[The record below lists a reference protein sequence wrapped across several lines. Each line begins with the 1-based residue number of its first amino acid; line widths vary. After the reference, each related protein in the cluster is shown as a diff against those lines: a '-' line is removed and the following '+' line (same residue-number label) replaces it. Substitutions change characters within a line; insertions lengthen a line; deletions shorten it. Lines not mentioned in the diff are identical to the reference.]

1 PLLGSTGNSN
11 PREAAAFRCA
21 FERQPKLLKFLRADT
36 ILSQTFSQGE
46 PILDLSTIIA
56 ELKSERDKIART
68 IAALIGSAGVSDKGA
83 TRKAAPKRRG
93 GITPAGRRRLSL
105 AMKRRWAQRRAKN
118 LSAKAA
124 APKRRGR
131 LTPAGRKRLSE
142 AMKKRWA
149 ERKAKAS

>member
-1 PLLGSTGNSN
+1 M
-11 PREAAAFRCA
+11 
-21 FERQPKLLKFLRADT
+21 KFLRVDP
-36 ILSQTFSQGE
+36 IVFQSLSQGE
-46 PILDLSTIIA
+46 LILDLSTIIT
-56 ELKSERDKIART
+56 ELKSEREKIGRA
-68 IAALIGSAGVSDKGA
+68 IAALIGGMGVSGKSA
-83 TRKAAPKRRG
+83 TRKTKRKRQG
-93 GITPAGRRRLSL
+93 GITSAGRRRLSL
-105 AMKRRWAQRRAKN
+105 AMKKRWTERRAKN